1 MVTGAMIFVLE
12 TIVNLFVLAVLTR
25 FYAQAMRAPFRANAG
40 NPIVDFV
47 VALTDFAVKPMR
59 KIMPGMLGLDFAS
72 LLVAW
77 IAETILLLAKAAI
90 VVPAAFTHAGL
101 WPTVALLAMIAV
113 FKLSI
118 YLLIGVVIV
127 QAILSWVSPY
137 HPARP
142 FFDALARPFLKPFQR
157 MIPLIGGVDL
167 SPFVLLIVLQV
178 VLMVPVA
185 YLEKSAGALLWLTTG
200 G

>member
-1 MVTGAMIFVLE
+1 MATQALIFVIE
-12 TIVNLFVLAVLTR
+12 TVINLFVLAVLTR
-25 FYAQAMRAPFRANAG
+25 FYAQALRAPFRANAG

-59 KIMPGMLGLDFAS
+59 KMVPGLLGLDFAS

-77 IAETILLLAKAAI
+77 FAEIILLLVKTAI
-90 VVPAAFTHAGL
+90 VVPAAFTHGGL
-101 WPTVALLAMIAV
+101 WPAVVLLALV
-113 FKLSI
+113 SLLKLSI

-127 QAILSWVSPY
+127 QAILSWTSPY
-137 HPARP
+137 HPVRP
-142 FFDALARPFLKPFQR
+142 FFDALVRPFLRPFQR
-157 MIPLIGGVDL
+157 FIPLIGGVDL

-185 YLEKSAGALLWLTTG
+185 YLEKSVGVLLTLTAGG
-200 G
+200 

>member
-1 MVTGAMIFVLE
+1 MATQALIFVIE
-12 TIVNLFVLAVLTR
+12 TVINLFVLAVLTR
-25 FYAQAMRAPFRANAG
+25 FYAQALRAPFRANAG

-59 KIMPGMLGLDFAS
+59 KIVPGLWGLDFSS

-77 IAETILLLAKAAI
+77 FAEIGLLLVKTAI
-90 VVPAAFTHAGL
+90 TAPTAFTHAGL
-101 WPTVALLAMIAV
+101 WPGVALLAMVSIL
-113 FKLSI
+113 KLSI

-137 HPARP
+137 HRARP
-142 FFDALARPFLKPFQR
+142 FFDALVRPFLSPFQR
-157 MIPLIGGVDL
+157 IIPLIGGVDL

>member
-1 MVTGAMIFVLE
+1 MTQALIFVIE
-12 TIVNLFVLAVLTR
+12 TVVNLFVLAVLTR
-25 FYAQAMRAPFRANAG
+25 FYAQAFRAPFRANAG

-47 VALTDFAVKPMR
+47 VAFTDFAVKPMR
-59 KIMPGMLGLDFAS
+59 KIVPGMMGLDFAS

-77 IAETILLLAKAAI
+77 LAGIVLLLVKALIIA
-90 VVPAAFTHAGL
+90 PTAFTHAGL
-101 WPTVALLAMIAV
+101 WPAVALLAMV
-113 FKLSI
+113 SVLKLSI

-142 FFDALARPFLKPFQR
+142 FFDALVGPFLRPIQR
-157 MIPLIGGVDL
+157 LIPLIGGVDL
-167 SPFVLLIVLQV
+167 SPFVLLILLQV

-185 YLEKSAGALLWLTTG
+185 YLEKSAGALLWMTAG

>member
-1 MVTGAMIFVLE
+1 MTQALIFVIE
-12 TIVNLFVLAVLTR
+12 TVINLFVLAVLTR
-25 FYAQAMRAPFRANAG
+25 FYAQALRAPFRARAG

-59 KIMPGMLGLDFAS
+59 KIVPGMLGLDFAS

-77 IAETILLLAKAAI
+77 FAEVVLLLVKAAI

-101 WPTVALLAMIAV
+101 WPAVALLAMV
-113 FKLSI
+113 SLLKLSI

-127 QAILSWVSPY
+127 QALLSWVSPY

-142 FFDALARPFLKPFQR
+142 FFDALVVPFLRPLQR
-157 MIPLIGGVDL
+157 IIPLVGGVDL
-167 SPFVLLIVLQV
+167 SPFALLIVLQV

-185 YLEKSAGALLWLTTG
+185 YLEKSAGALLRVTTG

>member
-1 MVTGAMIFVLE
+1 MVQALIFVIE
-12 TIVNLFVLAVLTR
+12 TVINLFVLAVLTR
-25 FYAQAMRAPFRANAG
+25 FYAQALRAPFRAKAG

-59 KIMPGMLGLDFAS
+59 KIVPGMLGLDFAS

-77 IAETILLLAKAAI
+77 LAESILLLIKTAI
-90 VVPAAFTHAGL
+90 LFPAAFTHAGL
-101 WPTVALLAMIAV
+101 WPAVALLALV
-113 FKLSI
+113 SLLKLSI

-127 QAILSWVSPY
+127 QAILSWTSPY
-137 HPARP
+137 HPLRP
-142 FFDALARPFLKPFQR
+142 FFDALVRPFLGPFQR
-157 MIPLIGGVDL
+157 FIPLIGGVDL

-178 VLMVPVA
+178 VLMVPVE
-185 YLEKSAGALLWLTTG
+185 YLEKSAGGLLRLAAG

>member
-1 MVTGAMIFVLE
+1 MVIGALIFVLE

-47 VALTDFAVKPMR
+47 LALTDFAVKPMR
-59 KIMPGMLGLDFAS
+59 KIVPGMLGLDFAS

-77 IAETILLLAKAAI
+77 ISTAILLIVKAAI

-101 WPTVALLAMIAV
+101 WPAVALLAMILV

-137 HPARP
+137 HPVRP
-142 FFDALARPFLKPFQR
+142 FFDALVRPFLKPFQR
-157 MIPLIGGVDL
+157 IIPLIGGVDL

-178 VLMVPVA
+178 VLMVPIA
-185 YLEKSAGALLWLTTG
+185 YLEKSAGALLWPTTG

>member
-1 MVTGAMIFVLE
+1 MVMNALIFVLE

-47 VALTDFAVKPMR
+47 LALTDFAVKPIR
-59 KIMPGMLGLDFAS
+59 KIVPGMLGLDFAS

-77 IAETILLLAKAAI
+77 IAEVVLLLVKAAI
-90 VVPAAFTHAGL
+90 VVPVAFTHAGL
-101 WPTVALLAMIAV
+101 WPAVALLAMIGV

-142 FFDALARPFLKPFQR
+142 FFDALVRPFLKPFQR
-157 MIPLIGGVDL
+157 VIPLIGGVDL
-167 SPFVLLIVLQV
+167 SPFALLLILQV